1 MTNSTPDPEMK
12 TENLIAQLQ
21 MTANAFV
28 SITKELDLERVLQLI
43 ADSARLVAN
52 SKYAA
57 LGIVDEQGL
66 ITSFITSGLSKEERE
81 RIGDLPR
88 GHGLLGILI
97 KEGRPIRV
105 RDMTKDP
112 RRSGFPPNHPPM
124 TSLLGMPV
132 SIQGNIVGDLYL
144 TDKIGKLEFDDE
156 DEWWLNIFSRQA
168 AIAIMNAHLYERS
181 RQAQLQAQALADLT
195 GSLNQFTQPLELFQQ
210 ISKAT
215 CRLLNLPSAAVFL
228 LDEKADRF
236 TLQTGIGLKNNKTGD
251 SFLPLTDSIAGRV
264 LLQGEPIAVSDR
276 RELPSVYMPQL
287 ESGQLPQSALVVP
300 IKQYGKINGVI
311 EAYSD
316 TPRTFTAAEIALLET
331 FAANASLALEK
342 AQLFEQKEE
351 FLSMT
356 AHDLRAPLTAIK
368 MSTGL
373 LSASLP
379 ENFPPLLIQLVEN
392 ISRNSQRLSNMME
405 DLLDLNR
412 LQHGNVQLNLAQ
424 LEASEV
430 ITSVVSGLNPLFKEK
445 SQELTFTANGHDYRL
460 LADPRRMEQ
469 ILANLLV
476 NANKYSP
483 EGRKVEISLSKDE
496 SNLLIRISDK
506 GPGIPLEEQK
516 MIFNRFYRRPV
527 HEQGT
532 KISGTGLGLPIT
544 RNLVE
549 LHGGKIWVESQPGQ
563 GSTFF
568 VQLPLDLS
576 DLAK

>member
-1 MTNSTPDPEMK
+1 MQPES
-12 TENLIAQLQ
+12 LIAQLQ
-21 MTANAFV
+21 ITANAFV
-28 SITKELDLERVLQLI
+28 AITKELELNKVLQSI

-57 LGIVDEQGL
+57 LGIVNEQGV

-81 RIGDLPR
+81 AIGDLPR
-88 GHGLLGILI
+88 GHGMLGILI
-97 KEGRPIRV
+97 KEGRPLRV
-105 RDMTKDP
+105 HDISKDP
-112 RRSGFPPNHPPM
+112 RRHGFPPNHPMM
-124 TSLLGMPV
+124 TSLLGVPV

-144 TDKIGKLEFDDE
+144 TDKIGKPEFDDE
-156 DEWWLNIFSRQA
+156 DEWWLNLFARQA
-168 AIAIMNAHLYERS
+168 AIAIVNARLYNET
-181 RQAQLQAQALADLT
+181 RQAQLQAQTLAELT

-215 CRLLNLPSAAVFL
+215 CRLLDLPSAAVFL

-236 TLQTGIGLKNNKTGD
+236 PLQTGIGLRNNNPED
-251 SFLPLTDSIAGRV
+251 VFLPINGSIAGQV
-264 LLQGEPIAVSDR
+264 LLKGAPIAVPDLSQLA
-276 RELPSVYMPQL
+276 ELFVPYL
-287 ESGQLPQSALVVP
+287 GSGQLPHSALVVP

-311 EAYSD
+311 EAYSN
-316 TPRTFTAAEIALLET
+316 TSRNFTISEIALLEA
-331 FAANASLALEK
+331 FAANATLALEK

-368 MSTGL
+368 MSIGL

-379 ENFPPLLIQLVEN
+379 ENFPPLLLQLVGN
-392 ISRNSQRLSNMME
+392 ISRNSQRLDNLLE

-412 LQHGNVQLNLAQ
+412 LEHGNVQLKLAH
-424 LEASEV
+424 LEVGEIIA
-430 ITSVVSGLNPLFKEK
+430 SVVSTLTPLFEEK
-445 SQELTFTANGHDYRL
+445 SQKLIFIPSEQKYRL
-460 LADPRRMEQ
+460 LADQRRMEQ
-469 ILANLLV
+469 ILVNLLV

-483 EGRKVEISLSKDE
+483 EGGKVEISLEQGKE
-496 SNLLIRISDK
+496 GRVNIKISDD
-506 GPGIPLEEQK
+506 GPGIPFEEQG

-532 KISGTGLGLPIT
+532 KISGSGMGLPIT

-549 LHGGKIWVESQPGQ
+549 LHGGKIWVESEPGQ

-568 VQLPLDLS
+568 VQLPLESPNLP
-576 DLAK
+576 